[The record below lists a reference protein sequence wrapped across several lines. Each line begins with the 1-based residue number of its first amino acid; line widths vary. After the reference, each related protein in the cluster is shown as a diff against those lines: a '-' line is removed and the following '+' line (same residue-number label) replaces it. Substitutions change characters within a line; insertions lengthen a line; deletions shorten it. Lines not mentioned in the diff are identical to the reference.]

1 MQKLTVKQFKFVEAY
16 IASGNATQAA
26 TEAGYSKK
34 TAYKIGTENLK
45 KPQIL
50 KALEKRT
57 EEIKT
62 ERIDSQQEVMEFLSD
77 VRRGKVQE
85 TVVTPGGRKV
95 TVPSKV
101 SERIKAAELIGK
113 RYAMWTDKQDLTATI
128 NPVQITDNV
137 PAGSDDDG

>member
-26 TEAGYSKK
+26 IEAGYSKK
-34 TAYKIGTENLK
+34 TAGQTGNENLK

-62 ERIDSQQEVMEFLSD
+62 ERIDSQQEIMEFLSN

-85 TVVTPGGRKV
+85 TVVTPSGRKV

-137 PAGSDDDG
+137 PAGSDGDG